1 MEFDTELE
9 VGNYLMLKPKTRY
22 GKTIIYKFGE
32 YFVISDIA
40 VIEEIETFVLSR
52 CIIEQDFRG
61 GPERL
66 VIDDTNQV
74 NVYIEDDIN
83 FDYEQVIYEAE

>member
-9 VGNYLMLKPKTRY
+9 VGNYVMLKPKTRF
-22 GKTIIYKFGE
+22 GKNITYKFGE
-32 YFVISDIA
+32 YFVISEIA
-40 VIEEIETFVLSR
+40 EIEEIDTFVLSR

-66 VIDDTNQV
+66 VIDDANQV
-74 NVYIEDDIN
+74 NVYIEDDHN

>member
-22 GKTIIYKFGE
+22 GKTITYKFGE
-32 YFVISDIA
+32 YFIISDIA
-40 VIEEIETFVLSR
+40 EIEDVDTFVLSR

-66 VIDDTNQV
+66 VIDDTNQIH
-74 NVYIEDDIN
+74 VYIEDDIN